1 MTKPAQKSCT
11 KCVLK
16 ISDKKIV
23 FKEKKSKVTFL
34 NRKEQDVK
42 KVNVDGDFIKDK
54 ERKCSGCFLK
64 IQGKKCDGLL
74 QHDKTNYYIELKG
87 SDINHAI
94 KQIINTHKK
103 LNTRF
108 NNLICRVI
116 IVGTKV
122 PADAG
127 FDKAVKGLTK
137 AERKLFRNHVL
148 KSSTC
153 NITLS

>member
-1 MTKPAQKSCT
+1 MTKPAQRPCNE
-11 KCVLK
+11 CVLK

-34 NRKEQDVK
+34 NPKEQDVK
-42 KVNVDGDFIKDK
+42 KVNVDGKFTKDK

-87 SDINHAI
+87 SDIKHAI

-103 LNTRF
+103 LDARF
-108 NNLICRVI
+108 NNLICRAV
-116 IVGTKV
+116 IVGTKA

-127 FDKAVKGLTK
+127 FAKVILGLNK
-137 AERKLFRNHVL
+137 DERKLFRNHIL
-148 KSSTC
+148 SSSTC
-153 NITLS
+153 NIALP